1 MRKPLAAALIL
12 LFSTIHLMDTS
23 HASNRYTSADF
34 ATAGSLCFSISE
46 LSLSK
51 NGALTCTKGKWVKVS
66 EANDTVATRAFRSL
80 MARYNKMPNSTPN
93 LLVRADPKAGAW
105 KNKIVAGIN
114 AGARLWGT
122 STPDD
127 RAVPAYISE
136 KGEYVSQQIV
146 KDGLF
151 ENPED
156 GKRNRDASARGGGQ
170 AGFHGPY
177 FDFIFSDLS
186 SHDLGFYNVGPHEYT
201 HYAQM
206 KFSESRNSQVQRE
219 FWIDEGCAMYVG
231 TSLGGVLSLPQDQ
244 RATIVKNLAQ
254 QKSPVQLSFF
264 TQGGQKLYSDSR
276 FNQVFDIGP
285 IACEAL
291 VALKGIDAVENYYR
305 GLAQPESTPESVV
318 PVVFGTSL
326 KSLVTVV
333 QQYVLSVRKGKVMT
347 LTQLQTE
354 YQKVLM

>member
-1 MRKPLAAALIL
+1 
-12 LFSTIHLMDTS
+12 
-23 HASNRYTSADF
+23 
-34 ATAGSLCFSISE
+34 
-46 LSLSK
+46 
-51 NGALTCTKGKWVKVS
+51 
-66 EANDTVATRAFRSL
+66 
-80 MARYNKMPNSTPN
+80 
-93 LLVRADPKAGAW
+93 
-105 KNKIVAGIN
+105 
-114 AGARLWGT
+114 
-122 STPDD
+122 
-127 RAVPAYISE
+127 
-136 KGEYVSQQIV
+136 
-146 KDGLF
+146 
-151 ENPED
+151 
-156 GKRNRDASARGGGQ
+156 
-170 AGFHGPY
+170 
-177 FDFIFSDLS
+177 
-186 SHDLGFYNVGPHEYT
+186 
-201 HYAQM
+201 
-206 KFSESRNSQVQRE
+206 
-219 FWIDEGCAMYVG
+219 
-231 TSLGGVLSLPQDQ
+231 LPQDQ